1 MSNNIFDY
9 IISYYLLVF
18 IDKIKLRIIHEKEF
32 IMKIGPQI
40 LENNST
46 QPPKPP
52 KQPKNKKERP
62 KWLLPV
68 GIVILIA
75 GFLFMTFM
83 PKSTDKK
90 LNTSPSKQSTTKT
103 YKSSK
108 DGKSTHTSKS
118 HDNPAPSKSPES
130 TPPSSDSTTNPAA
143 AVDMK
148 PAITQFF
155 TAFQEYSTDKDSPK
169 SRADK
174 MREVATED
182 AVSSLI
188 PNSTETGD
196 QQASIAATY
205 QFVKPIEIVEDANVA
220 GNYAVVLTYTV
231 KVMDNTNQYTD
242 TYIVGTGD
250 GKITS
255 VSKRSSTMDS

>member
-75 GFLFMTFM
+75 GFVFMIFT
-83 PKSTDKK
+83 PKSTPDKK
-90 LNTSPSKQSTTKT
+90 PNTNQSKQVTTKT
-103 YKSSK
+103 HKSSK
-108 DGKSTHTSKS
+108 AGESARTSKS
-118 HDNPAPSKSPES
+118 HELPAPSQSSES
-130 TPPSSDSTTNPAA
+130 TSQSSDSTTTNQ

>member
-1 MSNNIFDY
+1 
-9 IISYYLLVF
+9 
-18 IDKIKLRIIHEKEF
+18 
-32 IMKIGPQI
+32 MKIGPQI

-75 GFLFMTFM
+75 GFVFMIFT
-83 PKSTDKK
+83 PKSTPDKK
-90 LNTSPSKQSTTKT
+90 PNTNQSEQATTKT
-103 YKSSK
+103 NKLSK
-108 DGKSTHTSKS
+108 AGESARTSKT
-118 HDNPAPSKSPES
+118 HEQPAPSKSSES
-130 TPPSSDSTTNPAA
+130 TSSSSSTTNPD
-143 AVDMK
+143 VDMK

-155 TAFQEYSTDKDSPK
+155 TAFQEYSTEKDSPK

-182 AVSSLI
+182 AVSALI
-188 PNSTETGD
+188 PNITETGD
-196 QQASIAATY
+196 QSESIAATY
-205 QFVKPIEIVEDANVA
+205 KFVKPIEIVADANVA
-220 GNYAVVLTYTV
+220 GNYAVVLTYSV
-231 KVMDNTNQYTD
+231 NVMENTNQYTD

-255 VSKRSSTMDS
+255 VSKRSSVMDN

>member
-1 MSNNIFDY
+1 MEVLN
-9 IISYYLLVF
+9 
-18 IDKIKLRIIHEKEF
+18 
-32 IMKIGPQI
+32 MKIDPQTS
-40 LENNST
+40 ENNST
-46 QPPKPP
+46 QLT
-52 KQPKNKKERP
+52 KQPKNKNERP
-62 KWLLPV
+62 KWLAPA

-90 LNTSPSKQSTTKT
+90 LNTSSSKQVTTKT

-108 DGKSTHTSKS
+108 AGESTHTSKS
-118 HDNPAPSKSPES
+118 HDNPSPSKSSES
-130 TPPSSDSTTNPAA
+130 TPPSSDSATANPAA

>member
-1 MSNNIFDY
+1 
-9 IISYYLLVF
+9 
-18 IDKIKLRIIHEKEF
+18 
-32 IMKIGPQI
+32 MKIGPQI
-40 LENNST
+40 SENNST
-46 QPPKPP
+46 QPPK
-52 KQPKNKKERP
+52 QPQNKRERP
-62 KWLLPV
+62 KWLVPA
-68 GIVILIA
+68 GIVILVA

-83 PKSTDKK
+83 PKSTHDKK
-90 LNTSPSKQSTTKT
+90 LNTSSSKQVTTKT
-103 YKSSK
+103 HKSSK
-108 DGKSTHTSKS
+108 AVDSTHTSKS
-118 HDNPAPSKSPES
+118 HELPAPSQSSES
-130 TPPSSDSTTNPAA
+130 TSQSSDSTTTNQ

-188 PNSTETGD
+188 PNTTETGD
-196 QQASIAATY
+196 QSASIAATY

-220 GNYAVVLTYTV
+220 GNYAVVLTYSV
-231 KVMDNTNQYTD
+231 KVMENTNQYTD
-242 TYIVGTGD
+242 TYIVGTEG

-255 VSKRSSTMDS
+255 VSKRSSVMDN